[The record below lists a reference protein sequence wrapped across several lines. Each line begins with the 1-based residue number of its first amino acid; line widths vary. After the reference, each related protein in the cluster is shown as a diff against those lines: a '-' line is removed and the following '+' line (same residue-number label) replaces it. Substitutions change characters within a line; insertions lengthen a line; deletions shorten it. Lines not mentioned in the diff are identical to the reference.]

1 MYNAILPTP
10 RCDQHLEA
18 CHVLTTTWVRTR
30 FRGFR
35 NGSPRSSLVFFFQ
48 NCVGLGELAA
58 CSHIQIFCE
67 FVASHDQRTVKERSL
82 RSGRLVGISQQLL
95 ISPTAFVV
103 VTDLADVR
111 GRHPLPQG
119 YIGDCQADKC
129 IFCFSPHRIVSFF
142 PSFSTLN
149 LCTIYH
155 HGPTRLFQRSAGLIS
170 IHLIHLRHLAS

>member
-1 MYNAILPTP
+1 MG
-10 RCDQHLEA
+10 HLGLRL
-18 CHVLTTTWVRTR
+18 CSFSKIVLASVNWL
-30 FRGFR
+30 
-35 NGSPRSSLVFFFQ
+35 LVVTYRYFL
-48 NCVGLGELAA
+48 N
-58 CSHIQIFCE
+58 CE

-170 IHLIHLRHLAS
+170 IHLIHLRLAS